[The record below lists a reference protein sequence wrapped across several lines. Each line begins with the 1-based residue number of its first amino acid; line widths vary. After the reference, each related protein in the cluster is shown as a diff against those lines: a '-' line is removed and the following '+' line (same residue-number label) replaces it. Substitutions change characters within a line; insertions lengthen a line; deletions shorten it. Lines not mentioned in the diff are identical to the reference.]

1 MLKAKLNNKSFEVD
15 FNNGQPILNG
25 SPLLWDLTRIND
37 TTFHILNNNKSYS
50 AELVQLDKI
59 TKTIK
64 LKVNGVVQTIELKD
78 RYDLLLEKMGINGSA
93 TGKLNSVKA
102 PMPGLIVK
110 VNVAT
115 GDVVKSGDALIV
127 LEAMKMENVIKSSGE
142 ATVSQVKIKKGDSV
156 EKGQVLIEFKA

>member
-1 MLKAKLNNKSFEVD
+1 MLKAKLNNKSYEVD
-15 FNNGQPILNG
+15 FDNGRPILNG
-25 SPLLWDLTRIND
+25 SPLSWDLTRIND
-37 TTFHILNNNKSYS
+37 TTFHILHNNKSYS
-50 AELVQLDKI
+50 AELVQLDKA

-64 LKVNGVVQTIELKD
+64 LKINGMVQAVELKD

-93 TGKLNSVKA
+93 ASKLNSVKA

-110 VNVAT
+110 INVAA
-115 GDVVKSGDALIV
+115 GDVVRSGDALIV